1 MYIGLYKTP
10 NKALSCLVLSITSRP
25 PSPFETRRELEPKCV
40 AQSFLGSQ
48 LVTCQSAIS
57 QFFPFSRKSF
67 GPISS
72 LLKRPMTGQ
81 VCNFVS
87 SFILILWDRFFPVR
101 SWRQRA
107 WKGTDFKLT
116 ASFIEFQLYSMQ
128 YLVVYNPWSPTRVY
142 HLIFRENFHT

>member
-1 MYIGLYKTP
+1 MIWIKSMYIGLYKTP
-10 NKALSCLVLSITSRP
+10 NKALSCLVLSCLVYHLP
-25 PSPFETRRELEPKCV
+25 PPAPLWNEKGTGAEMRR
-40 AQSFLGSQ
+40 AI
-48 LVTCQSAIS
+48 VTGIPTGDVSVSYWPI
-57 QFFPFSRKSF
+57 FFPFSRKSF
-67 GPISS
+67 GPVSS

-116 ASFIEFQLYSMQ
+116 ASFIEFQLSMQ
-128 YLVVYNPWSPTRVY
+128 YLVLYNPS
-142 HLIFRENFHT
+142 FRS